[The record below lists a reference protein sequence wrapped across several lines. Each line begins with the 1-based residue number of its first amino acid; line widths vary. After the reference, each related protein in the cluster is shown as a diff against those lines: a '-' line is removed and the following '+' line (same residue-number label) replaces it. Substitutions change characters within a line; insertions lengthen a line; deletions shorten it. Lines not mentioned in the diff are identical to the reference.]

1 MSTAALT
8 LIGILTRQDE
18 VSYEDYL
25 QQIRSNPDALLVKQ
39 CHMADNMDPART
51 ALLDDETRERLR
63 VKYEKAVAFLTATA

>member
-25 QQIRSNPDALLVKQ
+25 QRIRSNPDALLVKQ
-39 CHMADNMDPART
+39 CHMTDNMDPVRT

-63 VKYEKAVAFLTATA
+63 LKYEKAVAFLNATT